1 MNTGKIVQV
10 MGPVIDVKFEDDL
23 PEINFALTVDVKAED
38 NHGVPVKLTLEVSL
52 HLGNNIVRTIAMDST
67 DGVVRGMEVK
77 DMGAPIS
84 VPVGEATLG
93 RIFNVLGEEIDGK
106 PKVAEGT
113 KLSPIHRPAP
123 KLDELSSEVDCS
135 FSAYVQNFVVE
146 PTPTPTLTR
155 TLTPSPTQTPTTT
168 PTPTATI
175 GATQTPT
182 MTRTL
187 SPTLTPTQTPTLT
200 RTLTPTPTPTS
211 TSFVGSCNCVRYQF
225 VNPLYETS
233 GPVTVTTRYCW
244 APYAEYDTTFT
255 GYFFSVCACEGYVS
269 APSFIEITN
278 KGIDNCQE

>member
-1 MNTGKIVQV
+1 MGDSLQNECNVITIFPMVIECIGVNPSTPTASDGQMTVSITGGTPPYTIIWSNGNISPAIQNLSVGEYSV
-10 MGPVIDVKFEDDL
+10 TVIDYYGDF
-23 PEINFALTVDVKAED
+23 
-38 NHGVPVKLTLEVSL
+38 
-52 HLGNNIVRTIAMDST
+52 
-67 DGVVRGMEVK
+67 
-77 DMGAPIS
+77 S
-84 VPVGEATLG
+84 VET
-93 RIFNVLGEEIDGK
+93 
-106 PKVAEGT
+106 T
-113 KLSPIHRPAP
+113 C
-123 KLDELSSEVDCS
+123 ELSVEVDCS